1 MRNGGASPKPR
12 RAACPTAASPR
23 ITTRRWDEWDR
34 LDLPV
39 LVLRGADSD
48 LLSPSVFEAM
58 RARGPRAVGVTIEGC
73 GHAPA
78 LNTPEQL
85 GLVERFLLAA

>member
-1 MRNGGASPKPR
+1 MVEQFVHHPDDYL
-12 RAACPTAASPR
+12 
-23 ITTRRWDEWDR
+23 RWDEWDR